1 MIKDKLKK
9 SATERN
15 VLRNVLKLS
24 NGKVTPEKKSFHST
38 DSNIRKEV
46 NLRKILRSPKSR
58 GR

>member
-24 NGKVTPEKKSFHST
+24 NGKVTPEKKSFYST
-38 DSNIRKEV
+38 DSAIRKEV

>member
-1 MIKDKLKK
+1 MQKDKLKK

-38 DSNIRKEV
+38 DSTIRKEV

-58 GR
+58 GG